1 VSREVI
7 ELQEAVDE
15 ALSDVVVVDVRPDPP
30 DDDIMPGEFD
40 IL

>member
-1 VSREVI
+1 VNPDVI
-7 ELQEAVDE
+7 EVPEAIDE